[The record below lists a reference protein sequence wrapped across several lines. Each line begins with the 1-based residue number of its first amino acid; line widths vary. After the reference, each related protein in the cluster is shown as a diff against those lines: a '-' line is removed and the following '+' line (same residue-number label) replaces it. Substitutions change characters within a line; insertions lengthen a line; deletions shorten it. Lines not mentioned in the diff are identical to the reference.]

1 MSLVETGGH
10 VPSAEVATS
19 FSEKKL
25 GSESIA
31 KTVTEMSPPSSFK
44 VVESTAMMA
53 TASSFTSTSKKAV
66 DEIPTA
72 PMPKKQSK
80 KKGHKHTA
88 STQIPF
94 IPAANER
101 TRSANVDDDDRIRL
115 GICAMDKKARS
126 KPMAE
131 ILSRLDEEVFHV
143 VFFGDDMILHKPIE
157 EWPTCHVLI
166 AFFSKGFPLEKAMEY
181 VKLRKPF
188 TINNLEMQNT
198 LKDRRRVYDL
208 LEGSGIDVPKH
219 VYLSRDDYVSTGTGD
234 GNGNRDQEV
243 MEHDDHIEVCCRCLF
258 CVYRLSTDE
267 PVFAYLVVL
276 FVP

>member
-1 MSLVETGGH
+1 MVENGGH
-10 VPSAEVATS
+10 VPSAEASASVTD
-19 FSEKKL
+19 KKS
-25 GSESIA
+25 GMESIA
-31 KTVTEMSPPSSFK
+31 KTSSTEMPRLGSFR
-44 VVESTAMMA
+44 VTTTESTAA
-53 TASSFTSTSKKAV
+53 TTSSSRKLL
-66 DEIPTA
+66 DEIPAA
-72 PMPKKQSK
+72 PVSKKQSK

-101 TRSANVDDDDRIRL
+101 TNRAPDAGGEDDDRIRL

-143 VFFGDDMILHKPIE
+143 VFFGDDAILNKPIE
-157 EWPTCHVLI
+157 EWPTCHILI

-208 LEGSGIDVPKH
+208 LEGSGIDVPRH

-234 GNGNRDQEV
+234 GNGNREQEV
-243 MEHDDHIEVCCRCLF
+243 VEHDDHIEVCFRCQMQKERICLIL
-258 CVYRLSTDE
+258 CVA
-267 PVFAYLVVL
+267 VVVL
-276 FVP
+276 TINFACF